1 MAELSLPA
9 SSATNGSWLRT
20 QATHALV
27 RSMISRDDTWHGR
40 YGVLPG
46 YGVSLQDG
54 FQDTFGATATGAL
67 ELGAMAYAVRSLA
80 CTSCFHSPLPPLPA
94 HPWRLAFREESSTI
108 GSDTTSAVLNF
119 DRNLGRFDGYFARF
133 WHI

>member
-80 CTSCFHSPLPPLPA
+80 CTSCFHSPLPPRA
-94 HPWRLAFREESSTI
+94 AGSALALRIQRGVIDNWLRYYVRGTKF
-108 GSDTTSAVLNF
+108 
-119 DRNLGRFDGYFARF
+119 
-133 WHI
+133 